1 MTEKSNTQPNIE
13 AHSKSQFEAMIQ
25 QAMNE
30 GGLQLTAM
38 KGFGK
43 TRLLFSMAQSIR
55 NFSNSKVYIFDGSL
69 AWLYGFSKIPV
80 FNINEEDITATEQ
93 KDVLEVEQYR
103 FNNWQLV
110 KMALESNKDLL
121 FRLKTR
127 KPSKRGFAVRTIVN
141 YLDAQQR
148 KEIEQS
154 ANHQPQNNLAFFIEE
169 FQDCFNNRST
179 LRNDCEEF
187 LTVFNESRNQHESF
201 WTCSQRE
208 TDCSKTLRTKQLM
221 AYGKIPEYDKSA
233 YHRRLEKEYN
243 VNFSKLAQRNWV
255 FEGQT
260 IVSPDWI
267 QQGKPFIINRA
278 LRAKFNQQ
286 TQKPQQPQGLIQRF
300 QNWQNKRHNKA
311 MNKYQLRRV
320 TNIDEQSENDDP
332 SVYDYEDP
340 EATQEDDMEEDL
352 ALLDESDMG
361 W

>member
-1 MTEKSNTQPNIE
+1 MTNQNESNIDN
-13 AHSKSQFEAMIQ
+13 HSKRQFEIMIQ
-25 QAMNE
+25 QAMKE

-80 FNINEEDITATEQ
+80 FNINEEDITATQQ
-93 KDVLEVEQYR
+93 KDVLEVEQYS

-121 FRLKTR
+121 FRLRTR

-148 KEIEQS
+148 KEIEQT
-154 ANHQPQNNLAFFIEE
+154 ANHQPKNNLAFFIEE

-187 LTVFNESRNQHESF
+187 LTVFNEARNQKEAF
-201 WTCSQRE
+201 FTASQRE

-221 AYGKIPEYDKSA
+221 AYGKIPECDKSA

-243 VNFSKLAQRNWV
+243 VNFSKLAQRNWI

-278 LRAKFNQQ
+278 LRAKFSQQ
-286 TQKPQQPQGLIQRF
+286 TQQPQPKGLIQRF
-300 QNWQNKRHNKA
+300 HDWHEKYNKA
-311 MNKYQLRRV
+311 VNENKKRQLRRIV
-320 TNIDEQSENDDP
+320 AIEEQTENEDIEDSEGDGLMTLSPDDILFP
-332 SVYDYEDP
+332 ADP
-340 EATQEDDMEEDL
+340 EEDE
-352 ALLDESDMG
+352 
-361 W
+361 